1 MYYVLINICL
11 LSLVAWFPRQI
22 SELDQCNHLM
32 TKFEPELDMDHPGW
46 SDKAYRE
53 RRKQIAELSFTYKQ

>member
-1 MYYVLINICL
+1 
-11 LSLVAWFPRQI
+11 
-22 SELDQCNHLM
+22 M

-53 RRKQIAELSFTYKQ
+53 RRKQIAELSFKYKQ